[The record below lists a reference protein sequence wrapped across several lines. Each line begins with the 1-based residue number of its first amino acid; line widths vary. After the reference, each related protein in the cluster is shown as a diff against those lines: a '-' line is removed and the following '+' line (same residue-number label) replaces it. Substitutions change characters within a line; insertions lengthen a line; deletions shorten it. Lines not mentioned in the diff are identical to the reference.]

1 MPSILKFAADTAKTY
16 TIPLL
21 AIAGM
26 GMAAFTVVKSSRPT
40 IPTPPVS
47 EPPKTPFTSS
57 VAGSGIVEPNSQ
69 NIAIGTPVPGI
80 VHTVAVRAGDDVDAG
95 DVLFTIDD
103 REMKAELAS
112 REAALLGRRAAL
124 RVAVAKV
131 EALSAYPRPESI
143 PPAEAKVAEIAAL
156 LSDAEAQLAKWEG
169 VVDRRAVSE
178 DIVNQKRFAVLTQK
192 ARLAA
197 AQADL
202 GLVKA
207 GTFKP
212 ELDAAQASVSEA
224 ESMVATA
231 QADLDAIR
239 VELDRRVVKAPVSGK
254 VLQVNIRPGEFA
266 QAGAVQT
273 PHLIIGSLS
282 PLHVRVD
289 VDENEAWRVG
299 EGRDAIAF
307 LRGNSEFKASLKFV
321 RFEPYIVPK
330 KSLTGESTERVDTR
344 VLQIIF
350 AVDKADF
357 PMFVGQ
363 QVDAYI
369 EAAPR
374 RSTGAPSAAS
384 LPSENSAK

>member
-1 MPSILKFAADTAKTY
+1 MSKILKFVSDTLKTY

-26 GMAAFTVVKSSRPT
+26 GMAAFTVVKSSRPQMT
-40 IPTPPVS
+40 TPPVS

-57 VAGSGIVEPNSQ
+57 VAGSGIVEPSTQ
-69 NIAIGTPVPGI
+69 NIAIGTPVPG
-80 VHTVAVRAGDDVDAG
+80 VVVSVAVKAGADVNTG

-103 REMKAELAS
+103 REIRATLAS
-112 REAALLGRRAAL
+112 REATLLSRRAAL
-124 RVAVAKV
+124 GVAQAKLD
-131 EALSAYPRPESI
+131 ALKAYPRPESI
-143 PPAEAKVAEIAAL
+143 PPAEAKVSELQAL
-156 LSDAEAQLAKWEG
+156 LKDAEVQLAKWEN
-169 VVDRRAVSE
+169 VNDPRAVSE
-178 DIVNQKRFAVLTQK
+178 DVVNQKRFAVETQR

-197 AQADL
+197 ARADL
-202 GLVKA
+202 DLVKA

-212 ELDAAQASVSEA
+212 ELDAASASVAEA
-224 ESMVATA
+224 ASMVAAA
-231 QADLDAIR
+231 QAELDATR
-239 VELDRRVVKAPVSGK
+239 VEIDRRVIKSPITGK
-254 VLQVNIRPGEFA
+254 VLQVNVRPGEFA
-266 QAGAVQT
+266 QAGTVQT
-273 PHLIIGSLS
+273 PHMIVGTLT

-299 EGRDAIAF
+299 EGRGAVAF
-307 LRGNSEFKASLKFV
+307 LRGNSDFKATLTFV

-350 AVDKADF
+350 AVSKADF

-369 EAAPR
+369 EAPSR
-374 RSTGAPSAAS
+374 RSDAAQ
-384 LPSENSAK
+384 PVATKQDVK

>member
-1 MPSILKFAADTAKTY
+1 METTMSKILKFISDTLKTY

-26 GMAAFTVVKSSRPT
+26 GMAAFTVVKSARPQ
-40 IPTPPVS
+40 ISTPPVS

-57 VAGSGIVEPNSQ
+57 VAGSGIVEPSTQ
-69 NIAIGTPVPGI
+69 NIAIGTPVPG
-80 VHTVAVRAGDDVDAG
+80 VVLTVAVKAGADVNAG

-103 REMKAELAS
+103 REIRATLAS
-112 REAALLGRRAAL
+112 REATLMSRGAAL
-124 RVAVAKV
+124 AVAQSKFD
-131 EALSAYPRPESI
+131 ALKAYPRPESI
-143 PPAEAKVAEIAAL
+143 PPAQAKVAELEAL
-156 LSDAEAQLAKWEG
+156 LRDAQSQLSKFEN
-169 VVDRRAVSE
+169 VNDPRAVSQ
-178 DIVNQKRFAVLTQK
+178 DTVNQKRFAVQTQE
-192 ARLAA
+192 ARLSSAR
-197 AQADL
+197 ADL
-202 GLVKA
+202 DLIKA

-212 ELDAAQASVSEA
+212 ELDSASAGVAEAQ
-224 ESMVATA
+224 SMVAAA
-231 QADLDAIR
+231 QADLDAAK
-239 VELDRRVVKAPVSGK
+239 VEVERRVIKAPVTGK
-254 VLQVNIRPGEFA
+254 VLQVNVRPGEFA

-273 PHLIIGSLS
+273 PHMIVGTLT

-299 EGRDAIAF
+299 EGRDAVAF
-307 LRGNSEFKASLKFV
+307 LRGNSDFKATLKFV

-350 AVDKADF
+350 AVSKADF

-369 EAAPR
+369 EAPSRRTEAPVP
-374 RSTGAPSAAS
+374 AP
-384 LPSENSAK
+384 AK

>member
-1 MPSILKFAADTAKTY
+1 MSAIIKFASDTAKTY

-47 EPPKTPFTSS
+47 EPPKTPFGSS

-69 NIAIGTPVPGI
+69 NIAVGTPVAGI
-80 VHTVAVRAGDDVDAG
+80 VQSVAVRAGDDVKAG
-95 DVLFTIDD
+95 DTLFTIDS
-103 REMKAELAS
+103 REIQAELAA
-112 REAALLGRRAAL
+112 RQAALAARQAAL
-124 RVAVAKV
+124 RVAAARL
-131 EALSAYPRPESI
+131 EALRAYPRPESI

-156 LSDAEAQLAKWEG
+156 LSDAEAQLAKWEN
-169 VVDRRAVSE
+169 VADPRAVSE
-178 DIVNQKRFAVLTQK
+178 DTVNQKRFAVQTQK
-192 ARLAA
+192 ARLTA

-202 GLVKA
+202 ALVKA

-212 ELDAAQASVSEA
+212 EIDSAQASVDEA
-224 ESMVATA
+224 ASTVATA

-239 VELDRRVVKAPVSGK
+239 VELDRRTVKASVTGK

-273 PHLIIGSLS
+273 PHLILGSLS

-299 EGRDAIAF
+299 EGRNAVAF
-307 LRGNSEFKASLKFV
+307 LRGNSDFKASLKFV

-350 AVDKADF
+350 AVDQADF

-374 RSTGAPSAAS
+374 RASKGEQPFPAAS
-384 LPSENSAK
+384 PAK

>member
-1 MPSILKFAADTAKTY
+1 MSKVLKFVGDTLKTY

-26 GMAAFTVVKSSRPT
+26 GMAAFTVVKSARPQ
-40 IPTPPVS
+40 ISTPPVS
-47 EPPKTPFTSS
+47 EPPKTPFSSS
-57 VAGSGIVEPNSQ
+57 VAGSGIVEPSTQ
-69 NIAIGTPVPGI
+69 NIAVGTPVPG
-80 VHTVAVRAGDDVDAG
+80 VVLAVAVKAGADVNAG

-103 REMKAELAS
+103 REIRATLAS
-112 REAALLGRRAAL
+112 REATLMSRRAAL
-124 RVAVAKV
+124 AVAQAKFD
-131 EALSAYPRPESI
+131 ALKAYPRPESI
-143 PPAEAKVAEIAAL
+143 PPAEAKVAELEAL
-156 LSDAEAQLAKWEG
+156 LKDAQSQLAKFEN
-169 VVDRRAVSE
+169 VNDARAVSQ
-178 DIVNQKRFAVLTQK
+178 DTVNQKRFAVQTQE

-202 GLVKA
+202 GLIKA

-212 ELDAAQASVSEA
+212 ELDSAAAGVAEA
-224 ESMVATA
+224 QSMVAAA
-231 QADLDAIR
+231 QADLDAVR
-239 VELDRRVVKAPVSGK
+239 VEVDRRVIKAPVTGK
-254 VLQVNIRPGEFA
+254 VLQVNVRPGEFA

-273 PHLIIGSLS
+273 PHMIVGTLT

-299 EGRDAIAF
+299 EGRGAIAF
-307 LRGNSEFKASLKFV
+307 LRGNSDFKAELTFV

-350 AVDKADF
+350 AVSKADF

-369 EAAPR
+369 EAPPR
-374 RSTGAPSAAS
+374 RTPETPAATIQ
-384 LPSENSAK
+384 